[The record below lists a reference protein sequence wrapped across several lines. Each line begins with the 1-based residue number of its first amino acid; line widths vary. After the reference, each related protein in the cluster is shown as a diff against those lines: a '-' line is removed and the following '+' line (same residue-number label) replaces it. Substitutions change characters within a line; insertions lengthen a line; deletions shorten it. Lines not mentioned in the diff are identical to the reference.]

1 MFAGYLLLLLVF
13 IGFLFAIYKFLI
25 EPRIPD
31 KPVVPKHV
39 EILQDKLER
48 MQEMKEELIAAK
60 EEKEVTEE
68 IRDLDSKISY
78 LIKEI
83 TEIENA

>member
-1 MFAGYLLLLLVF
+1 MFAGYVLLLLVF
-13 IGFLFAIYKFLI
+13 IGFLFMIYKIFI

-31 KPVVPKHV
+31 TPVVPKHV

-48 MQEMKEELIAAK
+48 LQEMKEELIAAK

-68 IRDLDSKISY
+68 LKDLDSKIGH